1 MFWLTT
7 FLLVPFFIGIVV
19 SLDVIAHKQDR
30 NSLVIVLAWVAPHPV
45 DYERVLF
52 LDGFS
57 YLTGPF
63 MVGVSWLWP
72 LP

>member
-1 MFWLTT
+1 MVDSVRKTT
-7 FLLVPFFIGIVV
+7 LLVIFIIRIGW
-19 SLDVIAHKQDR
+19 IAHKQDR
-30 NSLVIVLAWVAPHPV
+30 NSLVIVLAWVAPHPI

-63 MVGVSWLWP
+63 MVGVSWL
-72 LP
+72 